1 MESVEPY
8 LLSLTLLTMNEICDH
23 ISSWCETGREILFIK
38 KRNVFKNYFEFQLA
52 LEKYLKSINRKN
64 FKIKKTLHRSF

>member
-23 ISSWCETGREILFIK
+23 ISSRCETGQEILFIK
-38 KRNVFKNYFEFQLA
+38 KRNVFKHYFGFQLP
-52 LEKYLKSINRKN
+52 LEKSLKSINRKN